1 MSVVQA
7 SELDHHMAGN
17 SQAQANARILGEMLA
32 AMALPPGAR
41 ILMPGAGTGQILDY
55 MDISLLRPLQVVFT
69 DINAEFL
76 KVLEDRLKRSGDLLA
91 RVEVDDCEQSVVHGP
106 FDAILT
112 ALLLEH
118 VDWPKAVEAF
128 AALGARWLAF
138 VIQRNEGY
146 PNMVATSRKLAPS
159 IEAFAATAH
168 PHLVPEADLTA
179 HLYRHG
185 YDLRRRFEQSVPDDK
200 TMVGLMYAI

>member
-1 MSVVQA
+1 MESDLRRAWISVVRA
-7 SELDHHMAGN
+7 SELDRHMAGN
-17 SQAQANARILGEMLA
+17 GQAQANARILGEMLA

-41 ILMPGAGTGQILDY
+41 ILMPGAGTGQFLDY

-76 KVLEDRLKRSGDLLA
+76 KVLEKRLKRSGDLRA
-91 RVEVDDCEQSVVHGP
+91 RVEVDDCEQPAVHGP
-106 FDAILT
+106 FEAMLT

-128 AALGARWLAF
+128 AALQPRFLAF
-138 VIQRNEGY
+138 VIQRNEGD

-159 IEAFAATAH
+159 IEAFTAPRH
-168 PHLVPEADLTA
+168 ILTWC
-179 HLYRHG
+179 
-185 YDLRRRFEQSVPDDK
+185 RRQTSR
-200 TMVGLMYAI
+200 LI